1 MTDHTARVDTV
12 VLDIDG
18 TLLDSVYHH
27 TVAWV
32 RACAAHGRPVP
43 AHRIHRHIGM
53 GGDRLVPAVL
63 GEEAE
68 RDLGD
73 AIRASWE
80 KEYDAMLEEPALLPG
95 ARELLDD
102 LRRRDLQVVVASSS
116 IPRHARR
123 AMDLLGADDRAH
135 ATATAEDAGA
145 SKPDPE
151 LINTV
156 IDRVDGTRSLLV
168 GDSVWDVEAAC
179 RAGIPTVALLSGGYG
194 EEELRTA
201 GAAWVFDDPQHLR
214 RGLDQVIGP

>member
-1 MTDHTARVDTV
+1 
-12 VLDIDG
+12 
-18 TLLDSVYHH
+18 
-27 TVAWV
+27 
-32 RACAAHGRPVP
+32 
-43 AHRIHRHIGM
+43 
-53 GGDRLVPAVL
+53 
-63 GEEAE
+63 
-68 RDLGD
+68 
-73 AIRASWE
+73 
-80 KEYDAMLEEPALLPG
+80 MLEEPALLPG

-123 AMDLLGADDRAH
+123 AMDLLGAEDRAH
-135 ATATAEDAGA
+135 ATATAEDAGT

-156 IDRVDGTRSLLV
+156 IDRVDGTRSVLV
-168 GDSVWDVEAAC
+168 GDSVWDVEAGC

-214 RGLDQVIGP
+214 RGLEQVIGP